1 MSWGQWPDRNRSQSL
16 LCDYSLRANLGLGR
30 FGKETGGGMG
40 FRFGTAVVPLRKA
53 LAARIDVELLPVR
66 YLTAQLV

>member
-1 MSWGQWPDRNRSQSL
+1 
-16 LCDYSLRANLGLGR
+16 
-30 FGKETGGGMG
+30 MG